1 METKPPPLTPKP
13 SSPDAPT
20 GLLRPGQVRDSAI
33 RLIDERRNRWKAR
46 SAARKSLFSRPT
58 PLASRLLL
66 LAAVRQWMAR
76 VSLLLNL
83 LLLLHFVWILGGL
96 GSQLAILQHLDRL
109 VQPVLTPFEGLLPPI
124 RVSPSQRL
132 ELSHLLL
139 MALIFGVSQ
148 GLSRLI
154 SRWLWGRGVEPMPF
168 PPA

>member
-1 METKPPPLTPKP
+1 MDIKLPPSNPRP
-13 SSPDAPT
+13 SSPDTAS

-66 LAAVRQWMAR
+66 LASVRQWMAR

-96 GSQLAILQHLDRL
+96 GADLALLRHLDRL
-109 VQPVLTPFEGLLPPI
+109 LQPLLVPFEGLLPPI
-124 RVSPSQRL
+124 QVSPSQRL

-139 MALIFGVSQ
+139 MGLVLGVSQ

-154 SRWLWGRGVEPMPF
+154 SRQLWGKGVEPMPF